1 MRVGDLYRLNDGV
14 RDLLDALGIAVEED
28 DAGDRMVDDVTHAI
42 AGVLD
47 RARDGDKQLRDAG
60 EIRGV
65 VDAAEIVQAMYRN
78 GELAHLGLATA
89 SGRERYASGV
99 QEALRWVLG
108 EEPWADLERLIKE
121 ED

>member
-1 MRVGDLYRLNDGV
+1 VSTPEKIREQALASCSTGDL
-14 RDLLDALGIAVEED
+14 VEEVLRRKL
-28 DAGDRMVDDVTHAI
+28 AGDRL
-42 AGVLD
+42 LD
-47 RARDGDKQLRDAG
+47 YLPGRQVY

-65 VDAAEIVQAMYRN
+65 IDAAEIVQAMYRN

-108 EEPWADLERLIKE
+108 EEPWADLERLIEE